1 MRVGIFVEVVKAQFH
16 TGISRYVKKLV
27 ETLVSQNHPDTTYYL
42 YYQRQPGEQKLD
54 WLTAHKQVKH
64 RPLWTPVNLLSEH
77 PSVWWKHYL
86 PLVMKLDGIDVF
98 HGPNHSVPVSGKVP
112 TVLTI
117 HDIAYFY
124 MKVHGEGLDRML
136 KRTTLENIARAT
148 HIVAVSES
156 TASDIIREGA
166 AAEKT
171 SVIYQGY
178 EPNPGEAS
186 ESTTILNHPIA
197 SLTPYLLFIGTVQ
210 PRKNVEYLIDE
221 FARVSSKIPHRLIIA
236 GAPGESQHTVEQKI
250 AEYGLDDRVL
260 LTGFISDEERHT
272 LYKHADIFLY
282 PSLYEGFGLVILEAM
297 SYGVPVITGNNSSL
311 PEAAGDAGIKVDIE
325 TQGALG
331 EAILLLINDSHL
343 RQELIEK
350 GLTHCHSF
358 GWEDSARQMM
368 ALYRQ
373 LAQS

>member
-86 PLVMKLDGIDVF
+86 PLIMKLDGIDVF

-156 TASDIIREGA
+156 TANDIIREGA

-186 ESTTILNHPIA
+186 ESSTILNHPIA

-250 AEYGLDDRVL
+250 AEYGLDDKVL

-325 TQGALG
+325 TQSALG

-368 ALYRQ
+368 VLYRQ
-373 LAQS
+373 LAQN

>member
-1 MRVGIFVEVVKAQFH
+1 MRVSIFVEVVKAQFH

-86 PLVMKLDGIDVF
+86 PLIMKLDGIDVF

-250 AEYGLDDRVL
+250 AEYGLDDKVL

-325 TQGALG
+325 TQSALG

-368 ALYRQ
+368 VLYRQ
-373 LAQS
+373 LAQN

>member
-27 ETLVSQNHPDTTYYL
+27 ETLVSQHHSDVTFYL
-42 YYQRQPGEQKLD
+42 YYQRKPGEQKLD
-54 WLTAHKQVKH
+54 WLSDNKQVRH
-64 RPLWTPVNLLSEH
+64 RPLWTPVDLLSEH
-77 PSVWWKHYL
+77 PSVWWKYYL
-86 PLVMKLDGIDVF
+86 PLVMKLDRLDIF
-98 HGPNHSVPVSGKVP
+98 HGPNHTVPVKSKIP
-112 TVLTI
+112 SVLTI

-136 KRTTLENIARAT
+136 KRTTIENMANAT
-148 HIVAVSES
+148 HIVAVSQS
-156 TASDIIREGA
+156 TANDIIREGA

-178 EPNPGEAS
+178 EPNPGDAS
-186 ESTTILNHPIA
+186 EATSIMNQPIT
-197 SLTPYLLFIGTVQ
+197 SMPPYLLFIGTVQ
-210 PRKNVEYLIDE
+210 PRKNVEYLVDE
-221 FARVSSKIPHRLIIA
+221 FAKISSKIPHTLIIA
-236 GAPGESQHTVEQKI
+236 GAPGESQRAVEQKI
-250 AEYGLDDRVL
+250 TEYGLGERVL

-272 LYKHADIFLY
+272 LYKHADAFLY

-311 PEAAGDAGIKVDIE
+311 PEAAGDAGIKVDI
-325 TQGALG
+325 TIQGAFG
-331 EAILLLINDSHL
+331 EAILKLINDPQL
-343 RQELIEK
+343 KEELIEK

-358 GWEDSARQMM
+358 GWEESARQMM

-373 LAQS
+373 LARP

>member
-86 PLVMKLDGIDVF
+86 PLIMKLDGIDVF

-250 AEYGLDDRVL
+250 AEYGLDDKVL

-325 TQGALG
+325 TQSALG

-368 ALYRQ
+368 VLYRQ
-373 LAQS
+373 LAQN